1 MHRLLRKK
9 CSETEE
15 GCFADLEKLEKEE
28 TAAEAAAQAESN
40 ERAEQRKD
48 DRKKMKC
55 DVCQTVATV
64 LDKRIREELPDN
76 KQIETG
82 FRLLPDGTRRV
93 DTMLK
98 VQTELYF
105 AEMISEAC
113 SDELCK
119 SIPNIMRRGNCG
131 KEPKRYKQA
140 VSVRFLRSPAWSI
153 VPPLHSTAVS
163 LTGCELAV

>member
-1 MHRLLRKK
+1 MRKK

-15 GCFADLEKLEKEE
+15 GCFPDLEKLEKEE
-28 TAAEAAAQAESN
+28 AAAEAAAQAESN

-55 DVCQTVATV
+55 DICQTVVTV
-64 LDKRIREELPDN
+64 LDKRVRDELPDN

-93 DTMLK
+93 DTMLE
-98 VQTELYF
+98 VQSELYF
-105 AEMISEAC
+105 ADMISDVC
-113 SDELCK
+113 GGELCK

-140 VSVRFLRSPAWSI
+140 VSVNCLLGPSSCR
-153 VPPLHSTAVS
+153 PPLTAP
-163 LTGCELAV
+163 

>member
-1 MHRLLRKK
+1 MRKK

-15 GCFADLEKLEKEE
+15 GCFPDLEKLEKEE
-28 TAAEAAAQAESN
+28 EAAEAAAQAESN

-55 DVCQTVATV
+55 DICQTVVTV
-64 LDKRIREELPDN
+64 LDKRVRDELPDN

-93 DTMLK
+93 DTMLE
-98 VQTELYF
+98 VQSELYF
-105 AEMISEAC
+105 ADMISDVC
-113 SDELCK
+113 GGELCK

-140 VSVRFLRSPAWSI
+140 VSVNCLLGPSSCR
-153 VPPLHSTAVS
+153 PPLTAP
-163 LTGCELAV
+163 